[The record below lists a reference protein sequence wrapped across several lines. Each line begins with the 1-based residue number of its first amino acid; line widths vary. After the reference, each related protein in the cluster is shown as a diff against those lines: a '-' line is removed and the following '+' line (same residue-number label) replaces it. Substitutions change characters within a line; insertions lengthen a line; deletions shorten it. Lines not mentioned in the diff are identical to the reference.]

1 MVTEAKPELVGR
13 RYRILELI
21 GHGGMGSVYRAQD
34 RLGGVVALKRLRHA
48 VTDMQQ
54 DVTTHAGGGI
64 LPEEMALALAHE
76 FRTLASLRHPN
87 IISVLDYGFD
97 AFQQPYLAMDL
108 LERPR
113 TIVAAGAKQP
123 LAVQIELLVQMLRA
137 IAYLHRWGIIH
148 RDLKPANV
156 LVVDQLVKVLDF
168 GIASSRDRG
177 SWIKGTAGTLGYL
190 APEVLCGELATE
202 RADLYAV
209 GVIAHEVFCGYPPFQ
224 TDTTGVSATVPVQMN
239 RLSPTMGAPLM
250 LPDHLPPRLGKLI
263 ERLLATEPADRF
275 ASAEEVIVALCELS
289 DQPVPPETAA
299 SRESF
304 LQAARFVGRARERE
318 RLADLITQ
326 GLAGRGSAW
335 LISGESGVGKSR
347 LLDEVRALA
356 LVRGAIVLRG
366 QAVGE
371 GGSPYLMWR
380 PVLRWLALLSELQ
393 ESEASILKPLV
404 PDIEALLGRPVP
416 DPIDIDAEVA
426 QARLFSLVE
435 DVLARQRQLVLVM
448 IDDLQW
454 ADRESVK
461 LLARLSALAPRA
473 PLVLLGTYRDDERPG
488 LPTELPAMQVLK
500 LQRLAAEEIADLTQ
514 SMLGHEG
521 RRPEVVELL
530 QRETEGNPF
539 FLVEVV
545 RAMAESSGH
554 LETGDQAA
562 AQSLPFLRGV
572 HQVVGRRLERVPPAA
587 RPLLDVAA
595 VIGRQIDLDL
605 LRVLAPEVD
614 LESWLMTCAAAAVL
628 EVGDGEWRFAH
639 DKLRQGVL
647 ARIESLSRPGL
658 HRRIAQAIEKVYG
671 DADDKTAALA
681 YHWGEAGERE
691 KEAHYAQ
698 LAGEQALRVGACQA
712 ASSFLG
718 RALELVS
725 AMPDEAS
732 PGREPAARAEGA
744 SAGRPAPVYQRVG
757 QKLGGA
763 IGAVLGL
770 DSRVQ
775 RHDRRFRLGHL
786 EALLAETH
794 FQLGDMAACRAHAER
809 ALRHFGRPMP
819 RTMAGWVD
827 GTLRQVATRILQ
839 ELRPSSFVE
848 TSPEYRQVLTEA
860 SHLQSRLTD
869 AFIYTQEA
877 LPMLW
882 SGLRMLNLC
891 EPAGPSPDL
900 ARGYTVMAVT
910 AGTIPLHWVAEAWSQ
925 RALSVVES
933 TGNAADIAY
942 VLCRNGVYATY
953 LARWQAVEMWMKRA
967 IAIVDDVGDFRLAE
981 ECRSLLSLVQIY
993 QGKFEACLPLAA
1005 WIENSARRRGS
1016 VQTQHWGPLQQAA
1029 ALVRLG
1035 RPQAAITALEPVLPW
1050 MDQHGGSAEAILA
1063 YGPLALAHLRRG
1075 DREAARRAGNRVL
1088 DIIRTTKPIA
1098 HWNQIGLGAT
1108 AEVFLHLWETA
1119 ATTAERESMA
1129 WAARQTVDGLR
1140 AFARV
1145 FPFGQPFA
1153 LLWQGSEEWLS
1164 GRRDAALG
1172 TWQHAITEAER
1183 LTMPYEEARARLEL
1197 GRRLAPDDMA
1207 RKNHLG
1213 RACEILAELKA
1224 ADDLLVARS
1233 IARR

>member
-1 MVTEAKPELVGR
+1 M
-13 RYRILELI
+13 
-21 GHGGMGSVYRAQD
+21 
-34 RLGGVVALKRLRHA
+34 VALKRLRSA
-48 VTDMQQ
+48 ITDMQQ

-97 AFQQPYLAMDL
+97 VFQQPYLAMDL

-113 TIVAAGAKQP
+113 TIVSAGEKQP
-123 LAVQIELLVQMLRA
+123 LGVQIDLLVQMLRA

-177 SWIKGTAGTLGYL
+177 SWVQGTAGTLGYL
-190 APEVLCGELATE
+190 APEVLCGEPATE

-224 TDTTGVSATVPVQMN
+224 TDATGVSATVPVQIS
-239 RLSPTMGAPLM
+239 RSTPTLGAPLV
-250 LPDHLPPRLGKLI
+250 LPDHLPPRLGKWI

-289 DQPVPPETAA
+289 EQPVPPETAA

-304 LQAARFVGRARERE
+304 LQAARFVGRAHERE

-380 PVLRWLALLSELQ
+380 PVLRWLALLTDLQ

-448 IDDLQW
+448 IDDLAVGRPRVGQ
-454 ADRESVK
+454 A
-461 LLARLSALAPRA
+461 ARAAVGARAAGPSRAARHLPRRRAPRA
-473 PLVLLGTYRDDERPG
+473 ADR
-488 LPTELPAMQVLK
+488 
-500 LQRLAAEEIADLTQ
+500 AA
-514 SMLGHEG
+514 GHAG
-521 RRPEVVELL
+521 
-530 QRETEGNPF
+530 
-539 FLVEVV
+539 
-545 RAMAESSGH
+545 A
-554 LETGDQAA
+554 QAA
-562 AQSLPFLRGV
+562 APRGGGDRGSDAVDARAPGPAARGGGAAPARDRGQSVLPGRGGAG
-572 HQVVGRRLERVPPAA
+572 HGRGERALGTAGAGRGAIDSWGARGGAAAARSGAAAA
-587 RPLLDVAA
+587 RPLLDMAA
-595 VIGRQIDLDL
+595 VIGRQVDLGL
-605 LRVLAPEVD
+605 LRVLAPAVD

-647 ARIESLSRPGL
+647 GRIDPLSRPGL
-658 HRRIAQAIEKVYG
+658 HRRIAQALEKVYG
-671 DADDKTAALA
+671 DAEDKTASLA
-681 YHWGEAGERE
+681 YHWGEAGESER
-691 KEAHYAQ
+691 EAHYAQ

-712 ASSFLG
+712 ASSYLA
-718 RALELVS
+718 RALELVL
-725 AMPDEAS
+725 AMPEEA
-732 PGREPAARAEGA
+732 GREHGPAADAERA
-744 SAGRPAPVYQRVG
+744 PAERLALGYQKFGQTFG
-757 QKLGGA
+757 QKFGGA
-763 IGAVLGL
+763 LGAVLGL

-819 RTMAGWVD
+819 RTMAGWVG

-839 ELRPSSFVE
+839 ELRPSSFFE

-1035 RPQAAITALEPVLPW
+1035 RPQAAITAVEPVLPW

-1075 DREAARRAGNRVL
+1075 DREAARRAANRVL
-1088 DIIRTTKPIA
+1088 DIIRATKPIA

-1129 WAARQTVDGLR
+1129 WAARQAVDGLR

-1153 LLWQGSEEWLS
+1153 LLWQGSEEWLL
-1164 GRRDAALG
+1164 GRRDTALG
-1172 TWQHAITEAER
+1172 TWQRAITEAER
-1183 LTMPYEEARARLEL
+1183 LTMPYEEARARIEL
-1197 GRRLAPDDMA
+1197 GRRLAPDDLA
-1207 RKNHLG
+1207 RKNHLN
-1213 RACEILAELKA
+1213 RACELLAELKA
-1224 ADDLLVARS
+1224 VDDLAVARAV
-1233 IARR
+1233 IRR

>member
-34 RLGGVVALKRLRHA
+34 RLGGVVALKRLRHS

-54 DVTTHAGGGI
+54 DVTTRAGGGI

-97 AFQQPYLAMDL
+97 VFQQPYLAMDL

-113 TIVAAGAKQP
+113 TIVSAGDKQP
-123 LAVQIELLVQMLRA
+123 LAVQIDLLVQMLRA
-137 IAYLHRWGIIH
+137 LAYLHRWGIIH

-177 SWIKGTAGTLGYL
+177 SWVQGTAGTLGYL
-190 APEVLCGELATE
+190 APEVLCGEPATE

-224 TDTTGVSATVPVQMN
+224 TDGTGISATVPVQIQ
-239 RLSPTMGAPLM
+239 RSTQALGAPLV
-250 LPDHLPPRLGKLI
+250 LPGHLPPRLGQWL

-275 ASAEEVIVALCELS
+275 PSAEEAIVALCRLS
-289 DQPVPPETAA
+289 EQPVPAETAA

-318 RLADLITQ
+318 QFAELITQ

-335 LISGESGVGKSR
+335 LVSGESGVGKSR

-356 LVRGAIVLRG
+356 LVRGAAVLRG

-380 PVLRWLALLSELQ
+380 PVLRWLALLSDLQ

-404 PDIEALLGRPVP
+404 PDIETLIGRPVP

-435 DVLARQRQLVLVM
+435 DVLARQRQLVLII

-454 ADRESVK
+454 ADRESIK

-473 PLVLLGTYRDDERPG
+473 PLLLLGSYRDDERPG
-488 LPTELPAMQVLK
+488 LPAELPAMQVLK
-500 LQRLAAEEIADLTQ
+500 LQRLSAEEIADLTQ
-514 SMLGHEG
+514 SMLGHQG

-545 RAMAESSGH
+545 RAMAETGGR
-554 LETGDQAA
+554 LETASQAA
-562 AQSLPFLRGV
+562 VQSIHGV
-572 HQVVGRRLERVPPAA
+572 HEVVRRRLERVPPAA
-587 RPLLDVAA
+587 RPLLDMAA
-595 VIGRQIDLDL
+595 VIGRQVDLAL
-605 LRVLAPEVD
+605 LRVLAPAVD

-639 DKLRQGVL
+639 HKLRQGVL
-647 ARIESLSRPGL
+647 GHIEPLSRPGL
-658 HRRIAQAIEKVYG
+658 HRRVAQAIEKVYG
-671 DADDKTAALA
+671 DAEDKTAALA
-681 YHWGEAGERE
+681 YHWGEAGERD

-698 LAGEQALRVGACQA
+698 RAGEQALRVGACQA
-712 ASSFLG
+712 ASSYLG

-725 AMPDEAS
+725 TMPEETGAGD
-732 PGREPAARAEGA
+732 EPAARAPA
-744 SAGRPAPVYQRVG
+744 QGRFVPMLG

-763 IGAVLGL
+763 LGAVLGL

-794 FQLGDMAACRAHAER
+794 FQLGDMAACRGHAER

-819 RTMAGWVD
+819 RTMAGWVG
-827 GTLRQVATRILQ
+827 GTLRQVATRVLQ

-910 AGTIPLHWVAEAWSQ
+910 AGTIPIHWVAEAWSQ

-953 LARWQAVEMWMKRA
+953 LARWQAVETWMKRA

-1075 DREAARRAGNRVL
+1075 DRESARRAANRVL
-1088 DIIRTTKPIA
+1088 EIIRTTKPIA

-1129 WAARQTVDGLR
+1129 AAARQTVEGQR

-1164 GRRDAALG
+1164 GRRDAALI
-1172 TWQHAITEAER
+1172 TWQRAITEAER

-1207 RKNHLG
+1207 RKNHLN
-1213 RACEILAELKA
+1213 RACELLAELKA
-1224 ADDLLVARS
+1224 ADDLAVARA
-1233 IARR
+1233 IIRR